1 MTTNTNILDALIY
14 TSIKNNLN
22 KDNYE
27 NIDKLKSNL
36 QGVQYDINTP
46 NDYDTLLSSTTIKK
60 ACCNEKESKTSND
73 EYETDIVIFDNE
85 GKKPYIHKSISLK
98 KSFCTDMNL
107 EKNNSTCTAFR
118 QLYCENS
125 NYLYNLDGSSKQD
138 IFSEYSPYCSD
149 YTLIKT
155 TQANIIRQ
163 QQKEGQKAIDK
174 EAADAAEK
182 AATDKVLAD
191 SSKSDSSKSDSSK
204 SDSSKSDLSDSSG
217 ISNTTIIIIVVVI
230 VVLLI
235 MSAVAAFV
243 LTKKSKKS
251 SDD

>member
-1 MTTNTNILDALIY
+1 MTDNTNILDALIY

-22 KDNYE
+22 KDNSEY
-27 NIDKLKSNL
+27 IDKLKSNL
-36 QGVQYDINTP
+36 KGVQYDINSP

-60 ACCNEKESKTSND
+60 ACCNEKESKTSDD
-73 EYETDIVIFDNE
+73 EYETDIVIFDKE
-85 GKKPYIHKSISLK
+85 GKKPYVHKSISVK

-107 EKNNSTCTAFR
+107 EKNNSTCSAFR

-125 NYLYNLDGSSKQD
+125 NYLYNLDGSSKQE

-149 YTLIKT
+149 YILIKT
-155 TQANIIRQ
+155 TQANLARQ
-163 QQKEGQKAIDK
+163 QQKEAQKATDK
-174 EAADAAEK
+174 EAADALEK

-191 SSKSDSSKSDSSK
+191 SSKSDSSKSDSS
-204 SDSSKSDLSDSSG
+204 DSSG
-217 ISNTTIIIIVVVI
+217 ISKTTIIIIVVVI
-230 VVLLI
+230 VILLI

-243 LTKKSKKS
+243 LTKKSKQSKQL